1 MSPDSP
7 PANALR
13 GALIAYGVAFCSWW
27 FGRTLPEDSSAAS
40 SDNLYLIA
48 VGIGVQLA
56 AWIAKWFAARYER
69 EHGMS
74 GMLTP
79 VVASIVQLII
89 DGVTVMLFAIAT
101 FRSIAL
107 VPSSI

>member
-7 PANALR
+7 LANALR
-13 GALIAYGVAFCSWW
+13 GALIAYGVAFFSWW
-27 FGRTLPEDSSAAS
+27 FGRTLPEDSSVAS

-48 VGIGVQLA
+48 CGVGVQLT
-56 AWIAKWFAARYER
+56 AWIAKWLTARYER

-79 VVASIVQLII
+79 AVASVVQLII

-107 VPSSI
+107 VASSI

>member
-7 PANALR
+7 LANALR
-13 GALIAYGVAFCSWW
+13 GALIAYGVAFFSWW
-27 FGRTLPEDSSAAS
+27 FGRTLPQDSSASAS
-40 SDNLYLIA
+40 DDLYLIA
-48 VGIGVQLA
+48 VGVGVQLA
-56 AWIAKWFAARYER
+56 AWIAKWLAARYER

-74 GMLTP
+74 GLLTP
-79 VVASIVQLII
+79 AVASVVQLII

-101 FRSIAL
+101 FRSAAL